1 MLKRD
6 NHSNLMVVDLT
17 DKVSVS
23 TGVPRENHA
32 ALRSGFV
39 GYPANPRWNV
49 TKFCAW
55 RTGRQWREA
64 LAQGKMVI
72 RRTDSMLIPAKEPGD
87 SQEEELPSSMILL
100 APLALVNSLQ
110 TMGQAA

>member
-23 TGVPRENHA
+23 TAVPRANHA

-64 LAQGKMVI
+64 LAQGKMIV
-72 RRTDSMLIPAKEPGD
+72 RRTDSMLVPATDKGD
-87 SQEEELPSSMILL
+87 SQEDELPSSTILFASSVL
-100 APLALVNSLQ
+100 AGSILAV
-110 TMGQAA
+110 GQAA